1 MECKIIVIGAVNM
14 DIGGSPAGELIMRD
28 SNPGS
33 VTLRPGGVGRNIA
46 HDLCLLGADVSLI
59 AAIGGDVYGTAIME
73 SCRAIGMDM
82 SMALVLPERKSS
94 TYLYVNDESG
104 DMQIAISDME
114 ISKCINAEYLAP
126 LMEQIN
132 AADAVVV
139 DANLERDTIEFIC
152 NNCTVPIY
160 SDPVSTIKA
169 IKLQGLTDRLYCLKP
184 NAIEAERLS
193 GEAEPGAAAAALV
206 KQGVGRVFVSCG
218 ADGMIAADGRE
229 LIRVPSLV
237 RELVNTTGA
246 GDAATAAIVM
256 AGVKGMGLK
265 ESAELAMKASA
276 LICGCVEA
284 NSPKL
289 CEIFRN
295 P

>member
-114 ISKCINAEYLAP
+114 ITKCLGREHLEP
-126 LMEQIN
+126 LMEEIN
-132 AADAVVV
+132 KANAVVI
-139 DANLERDTIEFIC
+139 DANLEEDTIRYIC
-152 NNCTVPIY
+152 ENCTAPIY
-160 SDPVSTIKA
+160 ADPVSTVKA
-169 IKLQGLTDRLYCLKP
+169 MKLHSVLDKIYGLKP

-193 GEAEPGAAAAALV
+193 GEAAPEEAAKSLV
-206 KQGVGRVFVSCG
+206 NMGVQRVFVSCG
-218 ADGMIAADGRE
+218 GDGMIIADKNGV
-229 LIRVPSLV
+229 ISLPAV
-237 RELVNTTGA
+237 KTEVINTTGA
-246 GDAATAAIVM
+246 GDAAAATIVM
-256 AGVKGMGLK
+256 AGVLGKGIE
-265 ESAELAMKASA
+265 ESAKLAMQAGA
-276 LICGCVEA
+276 MTCRCLEA
-284 NSPKL
+284 N
-289 CEIFRN
+289 N
-295 P
+295 PAIAELLR